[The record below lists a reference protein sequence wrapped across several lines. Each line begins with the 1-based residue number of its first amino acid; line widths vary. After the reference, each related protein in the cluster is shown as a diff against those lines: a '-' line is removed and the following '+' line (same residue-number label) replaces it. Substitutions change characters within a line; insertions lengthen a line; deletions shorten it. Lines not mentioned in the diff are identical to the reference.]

1 MDNNITIQVENLGP
15 LKGPETIVLRPFL
28 IFSGVSGVGKSYIA
42 MLSHFVYRVIA
53 GNELLH
59 YLVSSKIDYDVLKQ
73 SMTGDEGLMCKIS
86 VSEFGDWIDRR
97 ALSYM
102 REMLGNV
109 NFSAKIHID
118 LPNLPEYFTFSYSR
132 NVMMS
137 QGSDVVEYVETL
149 KFIEADDSIQMP
161 QGEGTWSSFPFMFML
176 NRYLRKKYGIQPGRT
191 FFLPPSRGSLVAV
204 PDDVRVRMQQSMG
217 MYKIFLND
225 LSALKSMNM
234 SYKQSEAIEKAN
246 NILHDEVLHGDIN
259 VKDNEMVYQVENTEI
274 PITAAASSIK
284 EIAPFALM
292 IQKGLLNTYSILFEE
307 PESHLHPEL
316 QVKVA
321 ELLGYALQEGAHL
334 QITTHS
340 DYLVRS
346 LNDLIRL
353 HILKEKMEKEQ
364 FLHYCAEKKFNPDID
379 INPEDVAAYYLELD
393 ASGVSHITRQDV
405 SMGIPFDSFKKVI
418 DNQMARSAD
427 LYDQVGFFLEQGE

>member
-1 MDNNITIQVENLGP
+1 M
-15 LKGPETIVLRPFL
+15 
-28 IFSGVSGVGKSYIA
+28 
-42 MLSHFVYRVIA
+42 
-53 GNELLH
+53 
-59 YLVSSKIDYDVLKQ
+59 
-73 SMTGDEGLMCKIS
+73 
-86 VSEFGDWIDRR
+86 
-97 ALSYM
+97 
-102 REMLGNV
+102 
-109 NFSAKIHID
+109 
-118 LPNLPEYFTFSYSR
+118 
-132 NVMMS
+132 
-137 QGSDVVEYVETL
+137 
-149 KFIEADDSIQMP
+149 
-161 QGEGTWSSFPFMFML
+161 
-176 NRYLRKKYGIQPGRT
+176 
-191 FFLPPSRGSLVAV
+191 
-204 PDDVRVRMQQSMG
+204 
-217 MYKIFLND
+217 
-225 LSALKSMNM
+225 
-234 SYKQSEAIEKAN
+234 
-246 NILHDEVLHGDIN
+246 
-259 VKDNEMVYQVENTEI
+259 
-274 PITAAASSIK
+274 
-284 EIAPFALM
+284 
-292 IQKGLLNTYSILFEE
+292 FEE